1 MKAITAYTSEEY
13 EQMRDKCHKLNE
25 AVKPYDRRELITIQ
39 RRSGYAHYQ
48 FKGTYTDALVAAL
61 GRQPTEDEIIMLVD
75 GGFSHFG
82 ATCSID
88 KVHRTFTGRVN
99 ID

>member
-1 MKAITAYTSEEY
+1 MKAIVSLTDEEFDQQNAVLEHLRKVLKNEPRSAFIDCNKAY
-13 EQMRDKCHKLNE
+13 
-25 AVKPYDRRELITIQ
+25 
-39 RRSGYAHYQ
+39 GYAHYS
-48 FKGTYTDALVAAL
+48 FSGHIKPELVKRL

-82 ATCSID
+82 ASCTINGD
-88 KVHRTFTGRVN
+88 FFRGLVN